1 MELRNELGVTE
12 VAQVK
17 GVMIWTRRG
26 SKGWQEVGLLHT
38 RCLEFPTGATLA
50 VGKV

>member
-1 MELRNELGVTE
+1 MELRTKLGATE

-17 GVMIWTRRG
+17 GATIWTRRG